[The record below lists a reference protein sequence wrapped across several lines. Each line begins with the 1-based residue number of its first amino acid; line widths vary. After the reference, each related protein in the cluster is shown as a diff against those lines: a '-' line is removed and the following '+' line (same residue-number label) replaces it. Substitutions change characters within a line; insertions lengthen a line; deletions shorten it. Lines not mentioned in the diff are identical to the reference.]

1 MARLLPQSRLSQ
13 KQKRRAGLGF
23 ERLMALLALLN
34 LGLVL
39 FDLSYIPWR
48 NFYLKQF
55 PALTQWYGEQI
66 KGIEPHRLT
75 VTYTDAAQALEA
87 QVALTGLQSAEVA
100 QQLTRLQALSV
111 ELVDENP
118 FEAVGKS
125 GTLERIKNRMRQRV
139 GVESSKAAFQTFWSQ
154 GYLNQAGWEPSIQF
168 FQAEIQPL
176 LATNYYRRIGEN
188 GKFIDRFW
196 RIDLW
201 FGAIF
206 AVEFLARTFYLSRR
220 YRRATWLD
228 AVIWRSYDLLLLLPF
243 WRWLR
248 IIPVTIRLDQARLIN
263 LQPINYRIVRAL
275 IASVAVELT
284 EMVVVRLIEQL
295 QELIRRGE
303 VKRWLVQSNRYVD
316 LNGIN
321 EVEAIAGRLT
331 HLLVYDVLPQ
341 VRPQLEALLQHSI
354 TQVLGSSPVYAGL
367 QRLPG
372 ASALSNQLTQQLV
385 TDLSGTAYQAIQRA
399 LEDATG
405 TSLMQQLVARFSQS
419 FGDALQQDHT
429 LDEIQSLTV
438 ALLDEIKLNYVD
450 RLAAEE
456 LESLKAQSK
465 RIYEITQRPN
475 Q

>member
-1 MARLLPQSRLSQ
+1 
-13 KQKRRAGLGF
+13 
-23 ERLMALLALLN
+23 MALLALLN

-66 KGIEPHRLT
+66 KGIEPHRVT
-75 VTYTDAAQALEA
+75 VAYSDAVQALET
-87 QVALTGLQSAEVA
+87 QVAATGLQSPEVA
-100 QQLTRLQALSV
+100 QQLTKLQALSV

-118 FEAVGKS
+118 FEAIGKS
-125 GTLERIKNRMRQRV
+125 GTLERIKNRMRQQV
-139 GVESSKAAFQTFWSQ
+139 GAESSKAAFQTFWSQ
-154 GYLNQAGWEPSIQF
+154 SYLTQAGWEPSIQF
-168 FQAEIQPL
+168 FQTEIQPL

-196 RIDLW
+196 QIDLW
-201 FGAIF
+201 FTALF

-248 IIPVTIRLDQARLIN
+248 IIPVTIRLDQARLVN
-263 LQPINYRIVRAL
+263 LQPIHYRIVRTV
-275 IASVAVELT
+275 IASVSVELT

-295 QELIRRGE
+295 QEMIRRGE
-303 VKRWLVQSNRYVD
+303 VKRWLVQSKRYVD

-321 EVEAIAGRLT
+321 EVEVIAGRLT
-331 HLLVYDVLPQ
+331 HLLVYEVLPQ
-341 VRPQLEALLQHSI
+341 VQPQLEALLRHSV
-354 TQVLGSSPVYAGL
+354 TQVLGSSPVYVGM

-372 ASALSNQLTQQLV
+372 ASALSDQLTQQLV
-385 TDLSGTAYQAIQRA
+385 ADLSRSAYAAIRRA
-399 LEDATG
+399 LEDSTG
-405 TSLMQQLVARFSQS
+405 TALMQQLIAQFGSS
-419 FGDALQQDHT
+419 FGDALKQDQT
-429 LDEIQSLTV
+429 LDEMQSLTV
-438 ALLDEIKLNYVD
+438 ALLDEIKLNYVE

-456 LESLKAQSK
+456 LESLKAQNQ
-465 RIYEITQRPN
+465 RLYEITQRPS
-475 Q
+475 